1 MSVIFRLINPTMVLL
16 LRNEGP
22 NFCDPLLVS
31 TDEIPSFRSGGNGMR
46 CCNLFRT
53 FGFGG

>member
-31 TDEIPSFRSGGNGMR
+31 IDEIPSFRSGGNGMR